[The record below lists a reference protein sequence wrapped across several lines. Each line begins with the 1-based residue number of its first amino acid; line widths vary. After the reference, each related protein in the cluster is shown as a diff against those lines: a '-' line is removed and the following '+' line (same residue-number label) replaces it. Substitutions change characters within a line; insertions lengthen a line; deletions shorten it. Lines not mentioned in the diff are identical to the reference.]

1 MAMIL
6 LLAAPAGAATR
17 SPEPSRAALFAVPR
31 PAVPPRDVVVGRASV
46 VSARISATTSAASTS
61 DRYPI
66 EDGSGATIAVNV
78 TAACQE
84 SCNAADP
91 AAIARTVGAF
101 IHGPEVELVTVQL
114 DTPFQL
120 SFDCG
125 YAAQACYFSSENRIV
140 LSGDASLG
148 PDGASREFVLAH
160 EYGHHVAAHRQIPL
174 PFPAAIDWGPEH
186 WSSYERVCQGHRAG
200 AFFPGDEGGHYYE
213 DPGEAF
219 AESFAYQRF
228 PSDTVKWGWTP
239 VLRPDVGAFRAIRR
253 DTLDPWRGR
262 SGHVLSGLVPPNGV
276 VVRQFPTPLD
286 GLVSIGPV
294 GSPHLGYEL
303 ILRSQAGKV
312 LRTSRHVASRN
323 RIDYTACG
331 ESRLRVA
338 IRPTG
343 GAGTPYRLTIRRP

>member
-6 LLAAPAGAATR
+6 LLAAPAGASTR
-17 SPEPSRAALFAVPR
+17 SPEPARAALFAVPR
-31 PAVPPRDVVVGRASV
+31 PAVPPRDVVISRPSV
-46 VSARISATTSAASTS
+46 TSARISATASTAPAS
-61 DRYPI
+61 GRYPI
-66 EDGSGATIAVNV
+66 GDGSGATIAVTV
-78 TAACQE
+78 TPACQE
-84 SCNAADP
+84 SCTAADP
-91 AAIARTVGAF
+91 AAIARTVGTF

-125 YAAQACYFSSENRIV
+125 YAAQACYFSSEDRIV
-140 LSGDASLG
+140 LSGDADLG

-160 EYGHHVAAHRQIPL
+160 EYGHHVAAHRRVPP

-186 WSSYERVCQGHRAG
+186 WASYKRVCQGHRAG
-200 AFFPGDEGGHYYE
+200 AFFPGDQGGHYHE

-228 PSDTVKWGWTP
+228 PDDAVEWGWTP
-239 VLRPDVGAFRAIRR
+239 ALRPDAGAFAAIRR

-262 SGHVLSGLVPPNGV
+262 SGSVLSGRVPPDGV
-276 VVRQFPTPLD
+276 VVRQFRTPLD

-294 GSPHLGYEL
+294 GSPSLGYEL

-312 LRTSRHVASRN
+312 LRTSRQVASRS
-323 RIDYTACG
+323 RLDYTACG

-343 GAGTPYRLTIRRP
+343 GAGAPYRLTVRRP